1 MDDRSQVSPR
11 KPDGSPD
18 RRPIGGLHIGRFRL
32 TPTIVMLVVA
42 IVGPFVFLG
51 YAVSVRDATQIPL
64 LVAGLAVL
72 GLVFATLAVSG
83 AIATYRAAADGRSGR
98 AFLLAFLGGIAGILA
113 FGCFAWAIIGTL
125 AYRPA

>member
-1 MDDRSQVSPR
+1 
-11 KPDGSPD
+11 
-18 RRPIGGLHIGRFRL
+18 
-32 TPTIVMLVVA
+32 MLIVA
-42 IVGPFVFLG
+42 IVGPFIFLG
-51 YAVSVRDATQIPL
+51 YAVTVRDATQIPL

-72 GLVFATLAVSG
+72 GLVFATLAVTG
-83 AIATYRAAADGRSGR
+83 AIATYQAAADGRSGR

>member
-1 MDDRSQVSPR
+1 M
-11 KPDGSPD
+11 
-18 RRPIGGLHIGRFRL
+18 GGLHVGRFRL
-32 TPTIVMLVVA
+32 TPTSVMLIVA
-42 IVGPFVFLG
+42 IVGPFLFLG
-51 YAVSVRDATQIPL
+51 YAVTVRDATQIPL

-72 GLVFATLAVSG
+72 GLVFATLAVTG

-113 FGCFAWAIIGTL
+113 FVCFAWVIIGTL